1 MDDWLSAD
9 NVVAVLTAIV
19 GLVVSVGVVWYER
32 RVPRRKRI
40 GYRVQMDTPIG
51 SDDPD
56 GEAGATNVR
65 LGLFNDLPDMVDATL
80 VLLRIENDGGES
92 IADTDYTNRDPHR
105 ALNVVFAGRLVRG
118 VAVTQVDAG
127 PLMDHFAPAGGEGG
141 VRHEGNVIHLPRV
154 PLNRG
159 QHYKLLV
166 LLTGG
171 HVGGGV
177 RITGGIR
184 DGVVVPNTAM
194 PVDAAPPLFSRATR
208 WITILLTVCVTVL
221 ASIIVVREDA
231 PPPHG
236 CATGRLTV
244 TGSTAF
250 APVMKELARRY
261 AADCAGSDI
270 RVDANSSDRG
280 VSDLEDAG
288 KAGHGSAVV
297 AMSDGPRPPGPSRL
311 TAHRVAVSAFALV
324 VNDDIPVEN
333 LSVAQIR
340 AVFNGGI
347 ANWKDIKGGP
357 DRPISLVSRNAES
370 GTRDIFRR
378 RVLGGEGEP
387 KFTSHNCV
395 TKDFPTAPVIRCE
408 LDSTAKVL
416 TKVGQTPGAIGY
428 AELGAAKASPHVRIL
443 DINGFEPSTG
453 PDDDKGYPFNEIE
466 YAYTFGSPDSDSL
479 TASFLSYL
487 LHGSGQ
493 DIVRA
498 HGHLPCYA
506 PDGIEHC
513 GLRGSD
519 LPVS

>member
-9 NVVAVLTAIV
+9 NIVAVLTAIV

-56 GEAGATNVR
+56 GETGTTNVR

-92 IADTDYTNRDPHR
+92 IADSDYTNRDPHR

-118 VAVTQVDAG
+118 VAVTQADTG
-127 PLMDHFAPAGGEGG
+127 SLMDHFAPVGGEGG

-184 DGVVVPNTAM
+184 DGVVVPNKAM

-221 ASIIVVREDA
+221 ATIIVVREDA
-231 PPPHG
+231 PPPLD

-250 APVMKELARRY
+250 APVMKEIARHY
-261 AADCAGSDI
+261 AADCAGSEI
-270 RVDANSSDRG
+270 RVEADSSDRG
-280 VSDLEDAG
+280 VRDLAKAG
-288 KAGHGSAVV
+288 EAGHGSAVV
-297 AMSDGPRPPGPSRL
+297 AMSDGPRPESGPSKLQENRI
-311 TAHRVAVSAFALV
+311 AVSAFALV
-324 VNDDIPVEN
+324 VNDAIPVRD
-333 LSVAQIR
+333 LTIDQIR
-340 AVFNGGI
+340 GI
-347 ANWKDIKGGP
+347 FRGSVVNWKDVGGP
-357 DRPISLVSRNAES
+357 DRAISLVSRNSES

-378 RVLGGEGEP
+378 RVLGGASEP
-387 KFTSHNCV
+387 GFTSRDCV
-395 TKDFPTAPVIRCE
+395 TKNFGADPVIRCE
-408 LDSTAKVL
+408 LDSTEDVL
-416 TKVGQTPGAIGY
+416 AEVGQVPGAIGY
-428 AELGAAKASPHVRIL
+428 AELGAAKASPHVHIL
-443 DINGFEPSTG
+443 AINGRAPSTG
-453 PDDDKGYPFNEIE
+453 ADGDTRYPFNEIE
-466 YAYTFGSPDSDSL
+466 YAYTYGTPDADSL
-479 TASFLSYL
+479 TASFLHYL
-487 LHGSGQ
+487 RLGPGQ
-493 DIVRA
+493 AIVA
-498 HGHLPCYA
+498 SHGHLPCDTPA
-506 PDGIEHC
+506 GF
-513 GLRGSD
+513 LRCAR
-519 LPVS
+519 

>member
-1 MDDWLSAD
+1 MGDWLSAD
-9 NVVAVLTAIV
+9 NIVAVLTAVV
-19 GLVVSVGVVWYER
+19 GLAVSVGVVWYER

-92 IADTDYTNRDPHR
+92 IADGDYTNRDPHR

-127 PLMDHFAPAGGEGG
+127 GLMDHFAPAGGEGG

-184 DGVVVPNTAM
+184 DGVVVPNKAM
-194 PVDAAPPLFSRATR
+194 PVDASPPLFSRATR

-231 PPPHG
+231 PPPLG

-250 APVMKELARRY
+250 APVMEELARRY
-261 AADCAGSDI
+261 AADCEGSRI
-270 RVDANSSDRG
+270 TVDANSSDRG
-280 VSDLEDAG
+280 VRDLADAG

-297 AMSDGPRPPGPSRL
+297 AMSDGPAPDDLAPL
-311 TAHRVAVSAFALV
+311 TGSRVAVSTFALV
-324 VNDDIPVEN
+324 VNDGIPVTN
-333 LSVAQIR
+333 LPVARIR
-340 AVFNGGI
+340 AVFAGTVD
-347 ANWKDIKGGP
+347 NWKELGGGSV
-357 DRPISLVSRNAES
+357 PIRLVSRNSDS
-370 GTRDIFRR
+370 GTREIFRR
-378 RVLGGEGEP
+378 RVLGGRGEGP
-387 KFTSHNCV
+387 FTSRECV
-395 TKDFPTAPVIRCE
+395 RKDYQDAPVIRCE
-408 LDSTAKVL
+408 RDSTAKVL
-416 TKVGQTPGAIGY
+416 SEVGRIPGAIGY
-428 AELGAAKASPHVRIL
+428 AELGAAKAAPHVRIL
-443 DINGFEPSTG
+443 EIDGFAPSTG
-453 PDDDKGYPFNEIE
+453 ADGATGYPFNDLE
-466 YAYTFGSPDSDSL
+466 YAYTFGTPAAGTL
-479 TASFLSYL
+479 TAGFLHYML
-487 LHGSGQ
+487 LGPGQ
-493 DIVRA
+493 AVVRS
-498 HGHLPCYA
+498 HGHLPCYSPA
-506 PDGIEHC
+506 AVERC
-513 GLRGSD
+513 GLKDYAAS
-519 LPVS
+519 

>member
-1 MDDWLSAD
+1 MGDWLSAD
-9 NVVAVLTAIV
+9 NIVAVMTAIV

-92 IADTDYTNRDPHR
+92 IADSDYTNRDPHR

-127 PLMDHFAPAGGEGG
+127 GLMDHFAPAGGEGG

-184 DGVVVPNTAM
+184 DGVVVPNKAM
-194 PVDAAPPLFSRATR
+194 PVDASPPLFSRATR

-221 ASIIVVREDA
+221 ATIIVVREDA
-231 PPPHG
+231 PPPIG
-236 CATGRLTV
+236 CATGKLTV

-250 APVMKELARRY
+250 APVMRDLAHRY
-261 AADCAGSDI
+261 AAECADSGI
-270 RVDANSSDRG
+270 GVDANASDRG
-280 VSDLEDAG
+280 VRELAKAG
-288 KAGHGSAVV
+288 AAGHGSAVV
-297 AMSDGPRPPGPSRL
+297 AMSDGPAPAGFSQL
-311 TAHRVAVSAFALV
+311 EEHRVAVSAFALV
-324 VNDDIPVEN
+324 VSDGIPVRN
-333 LSVAQIR
+333 LSLDRIR
-340 AVFNGGI
+340 RIFDGSVV
-347 ANWKDIKGGP
+347 NWKDVGGP
-357 DRPISLVSRNAES
+357 DRAISLVSRNADS
-370 GTRDIFRR
+370 GTREIFRR
-378 RVLGGEGEP
+378 RVLAGRGEP
-387 KFTSHNCV
+387 SFTSRNCEDKNSPDD
-395 TKDFPTAPVIRCE
+395 TVIRCE
-408 LDSTAKVL
+408 LDSTADVL
-416 TKVGQTPGAIGY
+416 STVGRLDGAIGY
-428 AELGAAKASPHVRIL
+428 AELGAATASEGLHTVS
-443 DINGFEPSTG
+443 INGRAPSTG
-453 PDDDKGYPFNEIE
+453 SDGDARYPFNEIE
-466 YAYTFGSPDSDSL
+466 YAYTFGTPAPDSL
-479 TASFLSYL
+479 TAGFVDYMLY
-487 LHGSGQ
+487 GPGQ

-506 PDGIEHC
+506 PDGLERC
-513 GLRGSD
+513 VR
-519 LPVS
+519 